1 VPYLQVLQE
10 NIRKGG
16 PHGDAEGQT
25 RDQPR
30 NALAVHL
37 PLLCSH
43 TRSKHLSRIPGSS
56 AWKVACS
63 RGILVEGFL
72 RVFVEVV
79 KLV

>member
-1 VPYLQVLQE
+1 
-10 NIRKGG
+10 
-16 PHGDAEGQT
+16 
-25 RDQPR
+25 
-30 NALAVHL
+30 LAVHL

-43 TRSKHLSRIPGSS
+43 TRSKHLSRILGSS
-56 AWKVACS
+56 AWKVARS